1 MCRLTLLIPLL
12 SLLAACSSDEPQ
24 QPTPVNRIDI
34 VTLES
39 TDPVARFILY
49 SPGDRGQKT
58 LIASQPL
65 GEEIDRGARLLIDYD
80 AAVGDT
86 ARAEVP
92 IELNGFYV
100 VLTPPVELAPH
111 IVIADLPSGEAS
123 IISQWRTG
131 EWINVKLEAAY
142 NGTSRSIGLTADES
156 TLDDAT
162 VKCYIYNPG
171 DPVGPN
177 SVGRTAYASFFIG
190 ALNLRPDQKVEILV
204 K

>member
-1 MCRLTLLIPLL
+1 MRSRYPQKSVISSPEKPRYIFLSISLKNSRLSSTIFLPRSVSSTELKRASSCFAVLLIRPCF
-12 SLLAACSSDEPQ
+12 ASDF
-24 QPTPVNRIDI
+24 
-34 VTLES
+34 S
-39 TDPVARFILY
+39 
-49 SPGDRGQKT
+49 
-58 LIASQPL
+58 
-65 GEEIDRGARLLIDYD
+65 
-80 AAVGDT
+80 DT